1 VAGGISL
8 ARSATTKTRKPELR
22 GCNMADFQ
30 SSLSYKI
37 AIAGI
42 IGALYV
48 VLVWLLPFISFFVWQ
63 VRLADFLIPQALLF
77 GIPAALGLAIG
88 CFTGNLIGGLGLIDY
103 FGGAIANFLAG
114 FIGYEIEKRNKSTGI
129 KRILKTQLAI
139 GIQTAIN
146 VFIVGTY
153 LSYLFALPLLIGWLG
168 ILIGSLIAMHFI
180 GFVVYEILRG
190 TELFEIE
197 SQSEA
202 LNKSLDQ
209 IIQQFK

>member
-1 VAGGISL
+1 
-8 ARSATTKTRKPELR
+8 
-22 GCNMADFQ
+22 MADFQ